1 MLATSLGF
9 AQAPAPAQK
18 KTAAPARWPI
28 EGLQVEGN
36 HSYTPEQVLEVAG
49 LRIGQVAG
57 RPEFEAA
64 RDRLLSVGAF
74 DTVSFKF
81 VPAGATHG
89 YIATF
94 TVTEVEQVYPVQF
107 DDLHVSERDLVA
119 ALKAKDPLFAQ
130 GKLPATQPVFQRYIK
145 WVQEYL
151 AAKGIQEKIAASVAP
166 DRGDYFISFHP
177 DRPLPAVTLVFFK
190 GNTVVTQPV
199 LQDAVM
205 GVALGLPYTE
215 DRFREVLNNS
225 VRPIYEAR
233 GYVRVSFPII
243 KTEPNTD
250 VKGLNVTVTVD
261 EGETYKLGKVT
272 IDGPTPIDSDTL
284 LKAGDFK
291 SGDQVNFDHV
301 NEGLERMKKA
311 LRHDGYMKAQLT
323 TRRTVDDDQ
332 RTVALTLWVD
342 AGPRFTMRKLSI
354 VGLDLDGEAEI
365 DRIWIMKPG
374 KPFNPDYPDLFL
386 KRIREEGL
394 FDNLGNTKAE
404 YKINEQDHTA
414 DVTLTFHGGAPPPGG
429 RGGRRGGRG
438 Y

>member
-1 MLATSLGF
+1 
-9 AQAPAPAQK
+9 
-18 KTAAPARWPI
+18 
-28 EGLQVEGN
+28 
-36 HSYTPEQVLEVAG
+36 
-49 LRIGQVAG
+49 
-57 RPEFEAA
+57 
-64 RDRLLSVGAF
+64 
-74 DTVSFKF
+74 
-81 VPAGATHG
+81 
-89 YIATF
+89 
-94 TVTEVEQVYPVQF
+94 
-107 DDLHVSERDLVA
+107 
-119 ALKAKDPLFAQ
+119 
-130 GKLPATQPVFQRYIK
+130 
-145 WVQEYL
+145 
-151 AAKGIQEKIAASVAP
+151 
-166 DRGDYFISFHP
+166 
-177 DRPLPAVTLVFFK
+177 
-190 GNTVVTQPV
+190 
-199 LQDAVM
+199 M